1 VCQFTRIRLTHAEQE
16 EVKKLSG
23 IMIPIYAS
31 VALALIAFAVVAH
44 LPRSGEPMAIAKTD
58 IAAPQR

>member
-1 VCQFTRIRLTHAEQE
+1 MCQFTRIRLTHADRE

-31 VALALIAFAVVAH
+31 VALALIAFVVVAH

-58 IAAPQR
+58 SVAPQR